1 MISLKQSDK
10 MKIPIF
16 VYGLYQFSIS
26 KLRITDNT
34 KFFLVSCAKQEYNIN
49 IIVGQGMLRGVDYEC
64 NA

>member
-1 MISLKQSDK
+1 

-34 KFFLVSCAKQEYNIN
+34 KFSLVSCAQQVYNIN